1 MKPRVMCCALMADEG
16 PHFEILERAGFAV
29 ERVDRSLNLSD
40 EQTLISTLA
49 GCSAVLASSEPYTP
63 RVIEGLPH
71 MRVIARTGVGYDA
84 VNVDACDK
92 HRIAIT
98 TTPGVNHHSVAE
110 HTIALLMG
118 VARGFP
124 DLDMRVREGRWQ
136 RFEYPRVMGCTLG
149 IVGLGRIGQAVV
161 PRALG
166 LGMKVIAHEPYPNT
180 AFVAEH
186 NVELCA
192 LDDLLGRADYVSLH
206 IPLTPETKHLLNQ
219 ERIAKMK
226 PGSVLI
232 NTGRGGLVDEKALND
247 ALTSGHLRGAGLD
260 VFEVEPLPLSS
271 PLLNHRH
278 VLLAGHVAGL
288 DAESRHDAL
297 TMAAETIASLKN
309 GGWPAECVQNLKGI
323 TDWNWDRTTS
333 DR

>member
-1 MKPRVMCCALMADEG
+1 MMKPRVKCCALMADEG
-16 PHFEILERAGFAV
+16 PHVEILERAGFIV
-29 ERVDRSLNLSD
+29 EKVDRSLNLAD
-40 EQTLISTLA
+40 EDTLIRTVD
-49 GCSAVLASSEPYTP
+49 GCAAVLASSEPYTP
-63 RVIEGLPH
+63 RVIESLP
-71 MRVIARTGVGYDA
+71 MLRVIARTGVGYDA
-84 VNVDACDK
+84 IDVAACDR

-136 RFEYPRVMGCTLG
+136 RFEYPRVMGSTLG

-161 PRALG
+161 PRAVG
-166 LGMKVIAHEPYPNT
+166 LGMKVLAHEPYPDLE
-180 AFVAEH
+180 FVSQWDL
-186 NVELCA
+186 ELCE
-192 LDDLLGRADYVSLH
+192 LDDLLARSDYVSLH
-206 IPLTPETKHLLNQ
+206 TPLIPATKHLMNR
-219 ERIAKMK
+219 ERLAKMK

-232 NTGRGGLVDEKALND
+232 NTGRGGLVDEVALND

-260 VFEVEPLPLSS
+260 VFEVEPLPLTS

-288 DAESRHDAL
+288 DVESRRDAL
-297 TMAAETIASLKN
+297 TMAAETIVALKR
-309 GGWPAECVQNLKGI
+309 GEWPAQCIQNLRGV
-323 TDWNWDRTTS
+323 TDWTWDRTL
-333 DR
+333 